1 MENIIN
7 EREVKK
13 LEVVKQ
19 HLSCKTNKQEK
30 LLILCKH
37 NAENR
42 FQGSL
47 KIYQGK
53 YMQNFGIFT
62 DCI

>member
-19 HLSCKTNKQEK
+19 HLSCETNEQKN
-30 LLILCKH
+30 LLIFFKH

-42 FQGSL
+42 FQKSL
-47 KIYQGK
+47 KIYRGK
-53 YMQNFGIFT
+53 YM
-62 DCI
+62 